1 MKYSKKRLE
10 KIFNE
15 HKPTPKLMSLELQ
28 KYGPRG
34 LKLLKDL
41 AKLREDDRSKEIPT
55 E

>member
-1 MKYSKKRLE
+1 MEYSKEELE

-15 HKPTPKLMSLELQ
+15 YKPSPKLMSLEFE
-28 KYGPRG
+28 KYGPKG